1 MKNMRLNHTDFILS
15 PITDILKDS
24 ISASAG
30 IGSGIE
36 TYPLSDYVMQSVFL
50 KMTGFQEQK
59 MKCIAWDL
67 ATIDYEYRY
76 KRYTQKT
83 LGECSRYAEKNEVY
97 KDLISCIRKFDNNFN
112 FQINKTAKLN
122 VICKYIRRLF
132 DNTNLSAW
140 IHKDYNSFEAILLNQ
155 IGNSLSDNNNL
166 FDNQNDDKMDSNN
179 HIRKIYNHLYRHR
192 NRCAHNTPSYQQNLP
207 TLKTLVNVN
216 YQYEN
221 YFVRFAT
228 LVLIDKVFIELYKKY
243 LETLEVN

>member
-1 MKNMRLNHTDFILS
+1 MRLNHTDFILS

-30 IGSGIE
+30 IGRGIE

-67 ATIDYEYRY
+67 ATNDYEYRY

-97 KDLISCIRKFDNNFN
+97 KDLISCIKKIDNNFN
-112 FQINKTAKLN
+112 FQINKKAKLN
-122 VICKYIRRLF
+122 VICRYMRRLF

-140 IHKDYNSFEAILLNQ
+140 IHKDYNNFEAILLNQ
-155 IGNSLSDNNNL
+155 LGNSLSDNNNL
-166 FDNQNDDKMDSNN
+166 FDNQNDDRMDSNN

-228 LVLIDKVFIELYKKY
+228 LVLIDKVFIVLYKKY

>member
-1 MKNMRLNHTDFILS
+1 MKSMRLNHTGFILS

-30 IGSGIE
+30 IGRGIE
-36 TYPLSDYVMQSVFL
+36 TYPLSDYIMQSVFL

-59 MKCIAWDL
+59 MKCITWDL

-76 KRYTQKT
+76 KRYNQKT

-97 KDLISCIRKFDNNFN
+97 KDLISCIKKFDDDFVL
-112 FQINKTAKLN
+112 QINKTAKLN
-122 VICKYIRRLF
+122 VICRYMRLLF
-132 DNTNLSAW
+132 DNTNLSVW
-140 IHKDYNSFEAILLNQ
+140 IQNDYNNFETILLNKL
-155 IGNSLSDNNNL
+155 GTSLNDNDNL
-166 FDNQNDDKMDSNN
+166 FDNQKEDRIDSSN
-179 HIRKIYNHLYRHR
+179 HMRKIYNHLYRHR

-207 TLKTLVNVN
+207 TLSTLANVN
-216 YQYEN
+216 YKFEN

-243 LETLEVN
+243 LGTIELY

>member
-1 MKNMRLNHTDFILS
+1 MRLNHTDFILS

-24 ISASAG
+24 ISASSG
-30 IGSGIE
+30 IGNGIE

-59 MKCIAWDL
+59 IKCIAWDL
-67 ATIDYEYRY
+67 ASVDYEYRY
-76 KRYTQKT
+76 KRYSQKT
-83 LGECSRYAEKNEVY
+83 LGECSRYAEKNEIY
-97 KDLISCIRKFDNNFN
+97 KDLISCIRKYDNGFV

-122 VICKYIRRLF
+122 VICRYMKRLF
-132 DNTNLSAW
+132 DNTNLSVW
-140 IHKDYNSFEAILLNQ
+140 IQKDYSKFEGILLNQ
-155 IGNSLSDNNNL
+155 LGNSLKDNNQL

-179 HIRKIYNHLYRHR
+179 HLRKIYNHLYRHR
-192 NRCAHNTPSYQQNLP
+192 NRCAHNLQSYQQNLP

-243 LETLEVN
+243 LGALELEVN

>member
-1 MKNMRLNHTDFILS
+1 MRSMRLNHTDFILS
-15 PITDILKDS
+15 PITDILKDC

-76 KRYTQKT
+76 KRYSQKT

-97 KDLISCIRKFDNNFN
+97 KDLIACIKKLDNSFV

-122 VICKYIRRLF
+122 VICRYIRQIF
-132 DNTNLSAW
+132 DNTNLSIW
-140 IHKDYNSFEAILLNQ
+140 IQNDYSNFETILLNQ
-155 IGNSLSDNNNL
+155 IGNSLNDNNNL
-166 FDNQNDDKMDSNN
+166 FDNQNDDRMDSSN

-207 TLKTLVNVN
+207 TLRTLVNPN

-221 YFVRFAT
+221 YFIRFAT
-228 LVLIDKVFIELYKKY
+228 LVLIDKVFVELYQKY
-243 LETLEVN
+243 LGILDIH